1 MAQEGKKWAQQGSL
15 MGDVAAAHF
24 FLLLRFT
31 QASCEK
37 PFGRFFAAAK
47 ETGARF
53 PLRNKAESMLAL
65 VKPVSGT

>member
-1 MAQEGKKWAQQGSL
+1 

-24 FLLLRFT
+24 CLLLRFT